1 MPVSPARPP
10 ELVGRVFRGSHVVA
24 RGLLTRKQLRSRAWV
39 RLRQDVYA
47 DATLD
52 LTYRVRVSAVG
63 LALPEAAAFVGRS
76 AAVLWG
82 LGWVAG
88 AADPVEVGLSAGIR
102 WNAGP
107 DVRVR
112 TLVAGRRLV
121 RRGRWLCTGRV
132 DTVVDLL
139 RFGERTEGVIT
150 LDRLVRE
157 KHVHLSDVRA
167 AVAVLPPCWGSGR
180 AREVVDLADGL
191 AESPQESRLRLL
203 IAAAGLPAPAA
214 QHEVFDR
221 DGRIGRVD
229 LAYPELR
236 IAIEYDGMWHGERG
250 AFLSDRRRLN
260 RLVAAGWLV
269 VHVTAEDLDRPER
282 LLARIRALRA
292 RRLRETQT
300 R

>member
-10 ELVGRVFRGSHVVA
+10 QLVGRVFRGSYVVA
-24 RGLLTRKQLRSRAWV
+24 RGLLTPKQLRSSAWV

-47 DATLD
+47 DAALD
-52 LTYRVRVSAVG
+52 LTHRVLISAVG
-63 LALPEAAAFVGRS
+63 LALPEGAAFSGRS

-82 LGWVAG
+82 LGWAAG
-88 AADPVEVGLSAGIR
+88 AADPVEVGLPRGLR

-112 TLVAGRRLV
+112 TLLPDRRLV
-121 RRGRWLCTGRV
+121 RRGKWLCTGRV

-139 RFGERTEGVIT
+139 RFGERTDGVVT
-150 LDRLVRE
+150 LDRLVHE
-157 KHVHLSDVRA
+157 KHVRLADVRTA
-167 AVAVLPPCWGSGR
+167 IADLPPCWGSSR
-180 AREVVDLADGL
+180 ARDVARLADGL
-191 AESPQESRLRLL
+191 AESAQESRLRLL
-203 IAAAGLPAPAA
+203 LLGAGLPAPVA
-214 QHEVFDR
+214 QHEVFDHA
-221 DGRIGRVD
+221 GFVARVD
-229 LAYPELR
+229 LAYPDLK

-260 RLVAAGWLV
+260 RLVSAGWLV
-269 VHVTAEDLDRPER
+269 LHVTADDLEHPER

-292 RRLRETQT
+292 RRVREIRT